1 MAYNHHV
8 LQHAKPRF
16 ESPAKVFAKLK
27 FKVQREEICAK
38 DGILSETA
46 TESLYGEKQ
55 FLSPRKRT
63 ESTWLTNELKE
74 NQRVCS
80 YRDEAQVLTLSP
92 IPSPQKACGDSFL
105 DIRSNP
111 VEEMPTWLGYT
122 PRKRPF
128 LESTAVSHPFS
139 LCSRT
144 TQSHL
149 EKPPTRHAGGFMVTG
164 SRTPV
169 KMHPEE
175 KDRVRGVF
183 VEECAPLQSQGSMF
197 SPLRKRLR
205 KRTLEHQ
212 DFNKVSDEVF
222 SQPHHQQR
230 KTFSPLSEDDS
241 NACMEDFSDARR
253 FSADTPGMNW
263 STSEAM
269 FPPISTAVKRCHV
282 RLQNITP
289 MFPAKM
295 FAYLKE
301 RENKAEQEVNKVS
314 SGTTD
319 LFNAGNSHRSRD
331 TRPPAA
337 HNMDE
342 IPAFVSEIV
351 GPVHQSREEPA
362 DSQSDTDPSEHVQSP
377 AEPSQP
383 CLLMDP
389 LVFNSP
395 RISIPKKHSAVFKRN
410 KWPET
415 VELSES
421 VIHLK
426 KWYLGRNHKGLFVEG
441 IHQKDNI
448 PWISTNVVERVNKSV
463 LKTFSGR
470 VYILVGKMNFD
481 TDSGFPNWF
490 LKNFLNGFPANWKTL
505 YEKFLSEKDRGT
517 TRNSEGRGIESKTKS
532 GSSSVKVSAKQHRP
546 KPPKTPASCPP
557 ATSSS
562 RQVSRSGRV
571 IKTPLEYWKGG
582 RVILDAHMNVTI
594 HECYETSICLPKVST
609 RVSARA
615 SKKPAS
621 VFLPCAEGK
630 QEAPALL
637 RKVKSQPRKCIK
649 AKVYPEEQPCSS
661 PEPPGETRLCVDT
674 VLQKQMKPE
683 KSSTKN
689 SMKQTLE
696 APEPSVR
703 VLRRKQAVSSS
714 PHSPPVLE
722 HTQSSEDDVF
732 LRRTKKD
739 KEAPK
744 KQWRKKV
751 LNKSRQCHRSP
762 LGSSSESSD
771 QIERKSNGTK
781 TNRVA
786 QSQII
791 PKQRKNT
798 KISPKPLPKTT
809 SKKEKKTKNSTQSQQ
824 DEDEAE
830 WTEAELMKL
839 QEAASYYPKSM
850 TGYWAMVAKTVGTR
864 SVEECHRKL
873 MCSVTSETPAKK
885 PSKSRK
891 QKMEAPKDQD
901 HPVISARVGTLK
913 RKQQVRQFLKAM
925 PKEDVDDVFSSEF
938 MHQKQFE
945 MPSMCPSEENYC
957 SLSEQ
962 EPRTPG
968 STGFPEAKTPQ
979 CLDVRPDMIGSPNTG
994 NDDKY
999 TYLLQKRMKKY
1010 QYNLCKQSPFSKKF
1024 TPSAKRTMRRCGNTE
1039 NDTFF
1044 VREMFPGS
1052 DAAQSDSG
1060 EEEDFYF
1067 SDS

>member
-1 MAYNHHV
+1 MAYNHHI
-8 LQHAKPRF
+8 LQHAKSRF
-16 ESPAKVFAKLK
+16 ESPVKVFAKLK
-27 FKVQREEICAK
+27 SKVQREELCAK
-38 DGILSETA
+38 DGIFSDTA
-46 TESLYGEKQ
+46 NESLYGEKH
-55 FLSPRKRT
+55 FLSPRKRTERT

-74 NQRVCS
+74 NQRVGS

-92 IPSPQKACGDSFL
+92 IPSPQAACGRSYL
-105 DIRSNP
+105 DIRSKP

-128 LESTAVSHPFS
+128 LESTAVSHPLS
-139 LCSRT
+139 LCNRT
-144 TQSHL
+144 TQSHI
-149 EKPPTRHAGGFMVTG
+149 EKPQTRHTDGFMVTS

-169 KMHPEE
+169 KMHPQD
-175 KDRVRGVF
+175 KDCVRGVF
-183 VEECAPLQSQGSMF
+183 VEACAPLQSQGSMF
-197 SPLRKRLR
+197 SPMRKRLR
-205 KRTLEHQ
+205 KRKLEHQ
-212 DFNKVSDEVF
+212 DFNKVSNDVF
-222 SQPHHQQR
+222 SQPQQG
-230 KTFSPLSEDDS
+230 KTASPLSEDDS
-241 NACMEDFSDARR
+241 DAYMEDFNDAGR
-253 FSADTPGMNW
+253 FSADKPGMNW

-269 FPPISTAVKRCHV
+269 FPPISTAVKRCQV
-282 RLQNITP
+282 RLQNIAP

-301 RENKAEQEVNKVS
+301 RENKAEREVNKVS
-314 SGTTD
+314 SSTRD

-331 TRPPAA
+331 TRPPAT
-337 HNMDE
+337 HDMGE
-342 IPAFVSEIV
+342 IPAFV
-351 GPVHQSREEPA
+351 GPVHQSSEEPA
-362 DSQSDTDPSEHVQSP
+362 DSQSGTDPSEHVQSP
-377 AEPSQP
+377 AEPSLP
-383 CLLMDP
+383 VLLMDP

-410 KWPET
+410 NWPET
-415 VELSES
+415 VKIPSS

-470 VYILVGKMNFD
+470 VYILVGKMNFG

-490 LKNFLNGFPANWKTL
+490 LKNFLNGFPENWKTL

-517 TRNSEGRGIESKTKS
+517 TRSSEGRGIKSKTKS
-532 GSSSVKVSAKQHRP
+532 ESSSVKVSVKQHRP
-546 KPPKTPASCPP
+546 KPPKMPASCPP
-557 ATSSS
+557 APSSS

-594 HECYETSICLPKVST
+594 HECYETSICIPKVST
-609 RVSARA
+609 RVSERP
-615 SKKPAS
+615 SKKPAP

-649 AKVYPEEQPCSS
+649 AKVYPKEQPCSS

-703 VLRRKQAVSSS
+703 VLRRTQAVSSS
-714 PHSPPVLE
+714 PQSPSDY
-722 HTQSSEDDVF
+722 TSEDDVF

-739 KEAPK
+739 KEAP
-744 KQWRKKV
+744 QNRGRQKV
-751 LNKSRQCHRSP
+751 LNKSRQSHRFP
-762 LGSSSESSD
+762 SSSSLESSD
-771 QIERKSNGTK
+771 EIKRKSNGTK

-786 QSQII
+786 QTQII
-791 PKQRKNT
+791 PTQRENT

-809 SKKEKKTKNSTQSQQ
+809 SKKEKKTKNSTQPQQ

-839 QEAASYYPKSM
+839 RQAASYYPKSM
-850 TGYWAMVAKTVGTR
+850 TGYWAMVARTVGTH

-891 QKMEAPKDQD
+891 QKVEAPKDQD
-901 HPVISARVGTLK
+901 RPVISARVGTLK

-925 PKEDVDDVFSSEF
+925 PKEDVDDAFSSEF
-938 MHQKQFE
+938 MHHQQFE
-945 MPSMCPSEENYC
+945 MPSMCPSEENDC
-957 SLSEQ
+957 ALSEQ

-979 CLDVRPDMIGSPNTG
+979 CLDVRPDMIDSPNTT

-999 TYLLQKRMKKY
+999 TFQLQKRMKKY
-1010 QYNLCKQSPFSKKF
+1010 QYNLCKQAPSSKNF

-1044 VREMFPGS
+1044 VWEMFPGN

-1067 SDS
+1067 SDN